1 MQHWESPTDRELLY
15 GALLTISL
23 CLRLI
28 YRLWR
33 QTRYADELYRRERQ
47 KRIDERT
54 ANQKARVSEANAI
67 QTRLLKIF
75 FSEQQSTVQR
85 LANDTDSGFK
95 LKR

>member
-1 MQHWESPTDRELLY
+1 MQHLEQPTDRELLY
-15 GALLTISL
+15 VALLIICA

-47 KRIDERT
+47 KRIDERI
-54 ANQKARVSEANAI
+54 ANQRMRFAEAHAM
-67 QTRLLKIF
+67 QTRLLQTF
-75 FSEQQSTVQR
+75 FREQQSTVQR
-85 LANDTDSGFK
+85 LANDTDSGFS